1 MSGLKMFW
9 LGIIITWNVL
19 VEHVYSTV
27 TGFSLSGSQCAG
39 RPLKVTVYEGLVA
52 GKFSFK
58 FKQDE
63 NIQYSFHHHPY
74 SAQALSIFQI
84 SPAGIVTNIVTLDH
98 EDEKGNEFT
107 LTVLAKNNKVGNG
120 SPWTNACSL
129 TITILDRNDNSPH
142 FKKDLYVGSIA
153 ENLPKGSI
161 VQGLHGIYATDLD
174 TDRNAV
180 DSYKILP
187 GNGADK
193 FEAFTTELSG
203 IKFLNIR
210 TKKILDREKA
220 SFYVLAVQASDGGTP
235 RRTARTQVRI
245 NVEDKNDCTPKFTS
259 SEYLVSVLSTSPV
272 ATEILKVHAVDDDL
286 GENADI
292 YYFFKTTSTESKN
305 NNCFTLDPHTGVVRV
320 ARTLDFTS
328 GNLIQRTVVAQDR
341 GNPPRSVET
350 VLTFELIQRYSH
362 PSSSLAPRFA
372 QRSYVVRIRE
382 DLPISSHI
390 LPPDVLSVVGS
401 TIQPKFR
408 ISTHETIPFDVDINS
423 GLLYLA
429 KSLDFELRR
438 RYYFSL
444 ILTASETSIANVTV
458 LVDDADENYNAPVF
472 EEVNIATILNRDLK
486 FSQFVTKVKASD
498 PDVGI
503 DGEINYR
510 IDDGNGFGRFSID
523 EKTARIYSVPGLNW
537 KGIRHLGLVIEARD
551 NARRWKS
558 AKQFLFLTVAGQQDC
573 NPRFEKVLYQG
584 NIRENIPPE
593 TFVAVTKARLC
604 LGRRAE
610 YMITDGNS
618 RNSFK
623 IDQYSGIVSTR
634 KPLDRE
640 VQAQYTLEITARNG
654 SSSSKALLVVNID
667 DVNDHNPV
675 FSRKMY
681 QVEITE
687 NRGNIKSLLCLV
699 AKDKDYGDNA
709 KVNYEII
716 SGNKTLFYVHPTLGI
731 LSSESLNFEDARGH
745 DLRIKATDHGDPSRS
760 SVTTVEVL
768 VKNVNDPPKFGSN
781 EITVSINEE
790 QAVGT
795 RVTFLPVRD
804 EDVGKNGEF
813 DCSYENIDPIEFGK
827 FQVLTTTDG
836 CEIQNKV
843 FLKWFEGSFYSL
855 RVVVAD
861 RASPLVRK
869 WNVITVRVKVKDLNN
884 NDPMFLQDSYYSS
897 VSPDTSYILTV
908 SATDKDNGRNARV
921 RYSLAVPSRV
931 FRIHS
936 RTGKLTAV
944 RGRLSQGKHTL
955 SVRAEDQGNSKR
967 RSTVVC
973 SIIVDSRVNHLSL
986 RISFSKPKPMLSE
999 NVTLNT
1005 EVTTVRTNKAGVQY
1019 RIVGGNTGHA
1029 FRISPRGTVSVA
1041 STLDYEL
1048 VRKYRLVIRA
1058 IYKSPG
1064 GLELAKE
1071 RVVSI
1076 TILDINDNEPRF
1088 TILKNPFVL
1097 NINTKMRPGSIIAK
1111 TPAYDADSGNTIS
1124 YTIKASSSPVPF
1136 KINPIS
1142 AVITAQRSVQ
1152 SRRWYSFTVV
1162 AEDGGTP
1169 RKRCELEVHVT
1180 ILWSNSSLKIPGH
1193 QLIGVVDEGPL
1204 GVDVDIVRFGLRS
1217 ATKYDLTY
1225 SVTKGNYGN
1234 AFCAD
1239 VTGSLRAIKE
1249 LDRELRDNYI
1259 LSFLV
1264 NDGESSEISVVHI
1277 NVNDL
1282 DDNRPQFPSDEITIY
1297 TDENTEGQKIWTF
1310 NAEDR
1315 DLGNLTYGL
1324 VGISRQTYSN
1334 VFAVD
1339 HGILMIM
1346 RTLDHEEAANHEL
1359 TIVATDNASRK
1370 TFARAVVFVRDKN
1383 DNAPRFMSRAYAQRI
1398 SLHAPRGYWILQTLA
1413 TDKDSGLNGKISYA
1427 LRPSSKMFA
1436 VDKSTGRISV
1446 ASGLTYGSF
1455 TFNITAEDHG
1465 TPRLSDT
1472 VSVRIVIEVSAGPP
1486 RFLYVGFPPG
1496 FHVYVLENQ
1505 ANGSKVLNVT
1515 AVSQDIVTYS
1525 LYQTNVIDFTIDPI
1539 TGEITTSK
1547 PLDYEKIKYYEF
1559 TISATDRSERI
1570 SLAHV
1575 RVSVVN
1581 INDNKPRILNK
1592 DKNNEISCR
1601 IHRDAGIGSFLTRVQ
1616 AQDLDNDRLEFSFV
1630 QNSKSALFSVDM
1642 HGNINTI
1649 RSLVGIKDNIHL
1661 ALIVRDNGSAVLEDT
1676 VTINIAVVS
1685 YGGNPVTMTAEVSE
1699 DTQIGKII
1707 PFLNKVYPR
1716 YTNTQYILIYPS
1728 QPPFTIHGPLGDLVL
1743 KTKLDYEEQQNHALT
1758 MRVQDAWNTKN
1769 YVDIDITINVK
1780 DENDNRPQ
1788 FVPSGVFNCSKNT
1801 ARFKIHENA
1810 KQGSLVYEF
1819 KARDKD
1825 SGNNGKIKYQ
1835 LGKCR
1840 HCNNLFSLDANNG
1853 KLMTSGVE
1861 LRKPRYK
1868 LNIILKDKGKPRKS
1882 IRGCIIVDARPWK
1895 PQFTKQEYHFEVD
1908 ESAGVGQRVGVVEAQ
1923 GFGRDVTYELRNPS
1937 LYFSVNAVTGVL
1949 TLKSTL
1955 DYEESRERKFE
1966 LNIETKNHASST
1978 RVIIHVRDVNDCKP
1992 TFAESSYIDYVPESA
2007 PVGTTVLK
2015 LHASDGDSGLN
2026 GDIRYSLASEQF
2038 IVDSYS
2044 GVVSTAVVLDFETRR
2059 VFSLTVTAHDRGSP
2073 SQMGETQLLI
2083 NIVNINDNWPM
2094 FTSQE
2099 YSCTIL
2105 ENAEPGSLL
2114 TTVKATDGDGDQITY
2129 DITGGNSEGLFII
2142 HPVTGTIQL
2151 TKHSPLLS
2159 QPYYILNASATDKVH
2174 WVHSVVR
2181 VNIRDINDHA
2191 PVFTKCTDYNPSV
2204 PENSPRGT
2212 TVLQVSA
2219 SDEDLG
2225 INGEVE
2231 YAIVQQQY
2239 GTKFGI
2245 DRTTGRIESKTEFDR
2260 EQDRKFSIL
2269 VKATDGSSVMK
2280 PEERLEGSCSIEIT
2294 ITDINDN
2301 YPVFERTSYT
2311 QNIGEHVQIGHR
2323 IIKVK
2328 ASDGDEGLNARI
2340 TYSLK
2345 KSSSLFSIEPQTG
2358 LIKTRE
2364 LLVDRKKKHILT
2376 VLATDHGDPPLSSEV
2391 DVTINIIESSDKPQF
2406 EQSFYEVTIP
2416 ENFTKLG
2423 IVTRVTASSRKLK
2436 DLSVSYTMERGNSPN
2451 TNSLRTFD
2459 ISSEGI
2465 VRLITQLDRE
2475 AIPVYFLTL
2484 RAEISAEH
2492 LLSSFATLRIIVT
2505 DVDDCDPEFTKSRYI
2520 GRVSENVATGTP
2532 VLTVS
2537 ATDRDLESVIAYSMS
2552 KRGNEYF
2559 TIHSKSGRIFT
2570 KQVFDREERD
2580 YYQFRVWATDGGDP
2594 SIPPYAIVTINIA
2607 DANDQPPVFKSN
2619 YSEISVKENTGIGK
2633 LVDTVTASDAD
2644 IGVNAEMT
2652 YRIKKGNID
2661 RNFQVHPDNGRV
2673 TVNGEIDYEMRSKYE
2688 LEIEAWDGR
2697 HEDTTV
2703 LVITVENIN
2712 DNNPAF
2718 EKQLY
2723 EGSIEENRNAGTG
2736 VTMVISLKATDPD
2749 ANWIKYDL
2757 SSKVNKVFRI
2767 HPDTGDIFSMTA
2779 LDREEQSTYTFEAY
2793 ARDHDGNTGTTKVI
2807 IHVLDENDNTPIFLR
2822 TSLRMEVFENAT
2834 IGTLVGTI
2842 KATDLDDVTSGNGRL
2857 SYGIT
2862 RDIDNPFIIS
2872 STGSLKTRQLLDRE
2886 KMTQFRV
2893 TVNVSDDG
2901 KPSRSAH
2908 DDVVVII
2915 KDVNDNAPRFS
2926 KKLYE
2931 KTIAEDAKIG
2941 LSILQ
2946 LAATDSDTGMNAN
2959 LSFGM
2964 KDEREH
2970 FEVDPRSGMIKLA
2983 AQLDYEMRTEYKFNV
2998 TVKDAG
3004 KLSDDAT
3011 VIIKVTDENDCPPI
3025 FPALYKYNFKLQEK
3039 YYKYKELLSTL
3050 DADDADGTRKNKE
3063 VRYSIPEDDHAKGFV
3078 VDPVTGK
3085 LSLNDTTLDYEQ
3097 LIAHTFKVRATNI
3110 AYPYLYGETEVKV
3123 DVEDVNDN
3131 PPELKNPVLNILENS
3146 TVEGQV
3152 THIGQLLATDS
3163 DPKPNGKPFSF
3174 GILSGNKKNLFRLDS
3189 KTGWLSTT
3197 SIFDREEKSFYLLE
3211 VWVRDSGTPPLTN
3224 NITVRIDVTD
3234 RNDNQHKEGYLE
3246 LNVIEPVI
3254 MSPEVPIGLV
3264 FVDDKDTDDSRYY
3277 DVLNGDKNAFT
3288 IDRLTGNIF
3297 MEKRPAVREYEF
3309 RVLVSDQNSSFH
3321 PVLCQVKIN
3330 VIPYEAFSKSITLRF
3345 LNMTAAEFLT
3355 DIDLYKDII
3364 AGSLETKPKNVDIF
3378 SIQNGNHAG
3387 LKNVGDVRLA
3397 AHGSPYFAPER
3408 LVWFLKKNTYFKNV
3422 IVGYDACVE
3431 ELCVSDGCKSDVTL
3445 TNKVVNMDN
3454 GQGQAFGS
3462 VGIKV
3467 DVRCESCEKL
3477 FPRKRSCRE
3486 RPCVNGGVCQDVPGG
3501 YLCTCPHKHAGPN
3514 CELTTRSFEPGDW
3527 IWLPALKSC
3536 TIGTLSFEFSTLGKS
3551 GLLLSAGVRTGPE
3564 KRYDWLA
3571 IQLTDGL
3578 IRIELSLGKV
3588 EPDVFSI
3595 DGEKLNDG
3603 KWHMVEIYRNA
3614 KQVRLVIDQCN
3625 SSIVEMV
3632 GKSQVEKKS
3641 NCEETWNI
3649 TDTVYHSLDINT
3661 PVQLGGKFE
3670 TYFNGGIRNVRQNG
3684 IMTDLNATVNSKG
3697 SVEGFPVID
3706 KHCSTSKC
3714 FRNAT
3719 CLASRNGFTC
3729 VCLPGFE
3736 GLLCDHEVIE
3746 QTFNVSSFITYQPR
3760 EPILE
3765 SYNPKFSEIQL
3776 MVRTRDEDG
3785 GPLLMI
3791 RNKREQLMM
3800 LKLMK
3805 ENGRVSLECQF
3816 NLGGKKVVIRLRNTL
3831 LADGQWHHVTIW
3843 RNRNEVHLGIDPDR
3857 NPRTVKV
3864 LEHDSF
3870 ILLPMT
3876 RETEIILGKVESDQ
3890 KGFDGCMKDIR
3901 LNGKVLPHNE
3911 SNTDNAIITKSEGVM
3926 GGCYSGAC
3934 HEMACNESHF
3944 CYDKWRASDCLPR
3957 RCIQERLCMNGA
3969 TCNDY
3974 AVNGVVLYKCVC
3986 TPQFYGTYC
3995 DKGSKITRI
4004 AADADTINIKLVL
4017 GLSCFVLVLVLVTI
4031 LIVCHHR
4038 YQTSGKAFFVKP
4050 RIPSKQKSN
4059 NKQFVTAEWCQS
4071 NNEENKTNNGLK
4083 NLPCSKHSIQAHVHN
4098 TTRPALVP
4106 ANTHPLE
4113 LREITHKPLSQLPA
4127 WDIPPMIDI
4136 VLSPD
4141 SGSSTIPED
4150 YIEDPDETYERN
4162 PSWRPTIS
4170 GGSPSEIELDDTK
4183 SSAVIW
4189 NDIEEYGRK
4198 FYKLTRNFLS
4208 RDDGRPESSISTTSN
4223 SSSVVTVV
4231 ENPLA

>member
-1 MSGLKMFW
+1 M
-9 LGIIITWNVL
+9 L
-19 VEHVYSTV
+19 VEHNVCSTV
-27 TGFSLSGSQCAG
+27 TGFSQSGSQCAG
-39 RPLKVTVYEGLVA
+39 RPLKVTVNEGLHA
-52 GKFSFK
+52 GNFSFK
-58 FKQDE
+58 FKQDK
-63 NIQYSFHHHPY
+63 NIQYSFHYHPY

-84 SPAGIVTNIVTLDH
+84 TPAGIVTNIVTLDH

-107 LTVLAKNNKVGNG
+107 FTVLAKNTKVGNG

-129 TITILDRNDNSPH
+129 TITILDRNDNSPQ

-161 VQGLHGIYATDLD
+161 VQGLHGIYATDRD
-174 TDRNAV
+174 TDGNSV

-187 GNGADK
+187 GNGWDK
-193 FEAFTTELSG
+193 FEAFTQQLSG

-210 TKKILDREKA
+210 TKEILDREKA
-220 SFYVLAVQASDGGTP
+220 SFYILTVQASDGGIP
-235 RRTARTQVRI
+235 RRTTRTQVRI
-245 NVEDKNDCTPKFTS
+245 NVEDKNDCSPKFTS
-259 SEYLVSVLSTSPV
+259 SEYLVSVLSTSPL
-272 ATEILKVHAVDDDL
+272 ATEIMKVHAVDDDL

-292 YYFFKTTSTESKN
+292 YYFFKTISTESKN
-305 NNCFTLDPHTGVVRV
+305 DNCFTLDPHTGVVRV
-320 ARTLDFTS
+320 AKSVHFTS

-341 GNPPRSVET
+341 GNPPKRVET
-350 VLTFELIQRYSH
+350 VVTFELIQGYSH

-382 DLPISSHI
+382 DLPINSHI

-401 TIQPKFR
+401 KFQPKFR
-408 ISTHETIPFDVDINS
+408 ISTRKTIPFQVDINS

-438 RYYFSL
+438 RYDFSL
-444 ILTASETSIANVTV
+444 ILTASERSIANVTV
-458 LVDDADENYNAPVF
+458 LIDDADENYNAPVF

-486 FSQFVTKVKASD
+486 LSQFVTKVKASD

-510 IDDGNGFGRFSID
+510 IDDGDGFGRFSID

-537 KGIRHLGLVIEARD
+537 EGIRHVGLVIEARD
-551 NARRWKS
+551 NAWRWKT
-558 AKQFLFLTVAGQQDC
+558 AKQFLFLTVADQQDC
-573 NPRFEKVLYQG
+573 NPRFEKVLYRG
-584 NIRENIPPE
+584 SIRENLPPE

-604 LGRRAE
+604 LGRKLE

-618 RNSFK
+618 RSSFK

-640 VQAQYTLEITARNG
+640 VQAQYILEITARNG
-654 SSSSKALLVVNID
+654 SRSSKALLVVNID
-667 DVNDHNPV
+667 DVNDCNPV
-675 FSRKMY
+675 FSRKMH
-681 QVEITE
+681 QVEIAE

-716 SGNKTLFYVHPTLGI
+716 SGNKTLFYVDPTLGI
-731 LSSESLNFEDARGH
+731 LSSESLNFEDARVH
-745 DLRIKATDHGDPSRS
+745 NLRIKATDHGDPPRS

-768 VKNVNDPPKFGSN
+768 VKNVNDPPKFESN
-781 EITVSINEE
+781 EITVSISEE

-795 RVTFLPVRD
+795 RVTFLPVHD

-827 FQVLTTTDG
+827 FQVLTITDG

-843 FLKWFEGSFYSL
+843 LLKWFEGSFYSL
-855 RVVVAD
+855 RVVVTD
-861 RASPLVRK
+861 KASALLRK
-869 WNVITVRVKVKDLNN
+869 RNVITVRVKVKDLNN
-884 NDPMFLQDSYYSS
+884 HDPMFLQDSYYSS

-908 SATDKDNGRNARV
+908 SATDKDNGRNARI
-921 RYSLAVPSRV
+921 RYSLVVPSRV
-931 FRIHS
+931 FQIDQRS
-936 RTGKLTAV
+936 GKLTAV
-944 RGRLSQGKHTL
+944 RGRLSQGDHTVR
-955 SVRAEDQGNSKR
+955 VRAEDQGHPKR

-973 SIIVDSRVNHLSL
+973 SIIVHSRANHLSL
-986 RISFSKPKPMLSE
+986 TISFSKPKPTLSE
-999 NVTLNT
+999 NVTLNS

-1019 RIVGGNTGHA
+1019 RIVGGNTGQV
-1029 FRISPRGTVSVA
+1029 FRVSPRGKVSVA
-1041 STLDYEL
+1041 STLDYER
-1048 VRKYRLVIRA
+1048 VREYRLVIRV
-1058 IYKSPG
+1058 IYRSPG
-1064 GLELAKE
+1064 GLKLAEEK
-1071 RVVSI
+1071 VLSI
-1076 TILDINDNEPRF
+1076 TVLDINDNEPRF
-1088 TILKNPFVL
+1088 TILNSPLVL
-1097 NINTKMRPGSIIAK
+1097 NINTKILPGSIIAK
-1111 TPAYDADSGNTIS
+1111 TPAYDADSANTLS
-1124 YTIKASSSPVPF
+1124 YTIKASSPPVPF

-1142 AVITAQRSVQ
+1142 AVITAQKSV
-1152 SRRWYSFTVV
+1152 RGWYSFTVV

-1169 RKRCELEVHVT
+1169 RKRSELEVHVT
-1180 ILWSNSSLKIPGH
+1180 ILWSNSGLKIPGH
-1193 QLIGVVDEGPL
+1193 QLTGVVDEGPL
-1204 GVDVDIVRFGLRS
+1204 GVDVDIIRFGLRNE
-1217 ATKYDLTY
+1217 TKYDLTY
-1225 SVTKGNYGN
+1225 SITKGNYEN

-1239 VTGSLRAIKE
+1239 VTGSLRAVKE

-1259 LSFLV
+1259 LSLLV
-1264 NDGESSEISVVHI
+1264 NDGESSEISIVHI
-1277 NVNDL
+1277 TVNDL

-1310 NAEDR
+1310 NADDR

-1324 VGISRQTYSN
+1324 VGMTRQTYSN
-1334 VFAVD
+1334 VFVVD

-1398 SLHAPRGYWILQTLA
+1398 SLHAPHGYWILQTLA
-1413 TDKDSGLNGKISYA
+1413 NDKDSGLNGKISYT
-1427 LRPSSKMFA
+1427 LHPSSKMFA
-1436 VDKSTGRISV
+1436 VDDSTGWISV

-1455 TFNITAEDHG
+1455 TFNITAKDHG

-1486 RFLYVGFPPG
+1486 RFLNVGFPQG
-1496 FHVYVLENQ
+1496 FHARVLENQ
-1505 ANGSKVLNVT
+1505 ATGSKVLNLT

-1525 LYQTNVIDFTIDPI
+1525 LYQTNVTDFTVDSI

-1547 PLDYEKIKYYEF
+1547 PLDYEEIKYYEF
-1559 TISATDRSERI
+1559 TVSAADRSERI

-1575 RVSVVN
+1575 RISVVN
-1581 INDNKPRILNK
+1581 INDNKPQILNK
-1592 DKNNEISCR
+1592 DKNNELSCR
-1601 IHRDAGIGSFLTRVQ
+1601 IPRDAGIGSFLTRVQ
-1616 AQDLDNDRLEFSFV
+1616 AQDLDNDRLVFSFV

-1642 HGNINTI
+1642 HGNINTVGL
-1649 RSLVGIKDNIHL
+1649 LVGINDNIHL
-1661 ALIVRDNGSAVLEDT
+1661 ALIVRDNGSHVLEDT
-1676 VTINIAVVS
+1676 VTINIAVVN

-1699 DTQIGKII
+1699 DTEIGKII

-1716 YTNTQYILIYPS
+1716 YTNTRYILIYPS
-1728 QPPFTIHGPLGDLVL
+1728 QPPFTVHGPLGDLVL
-1743 KTKLDYEEQQNHALT
+1743 KTKLDYEEQQNHSLT
-1758 MRVQDAWNTKN
+1758 MRVQDTWNTKN
-1769 YVDIDITINVK
+1769 YVDVDITINVK
-1780 DENDNRPQ
+1780 DKNDNRPE
-1788 FVPSGVFNCSKNT
+1788 FVPSGLFNCSKKR

-1810 KQGSLVYEF
+1810 KQGSLVYDF

-1825 SGNNGKIKYQ
+1825 SGNNGKVEYQ
-1835 LGKCR
+1835 IEKCP
-1840 HCNNLFSLDANNG
+1840 HCNNFFFSLDANNG
-1853 KLMTSGVE
+1853 KLTTTGVYLE
-1861 LRKPRYK
+1861 KPRYE
-1868 LNIILKDKGKPRKS
+1868 LNIILKDEGKPRKS
-1882 IRGCIIVDARPWK
+1882 TIGCIIVDARPWK
-1895 PQFTKQEYHFEVD
+1895 PQFTKEEYHFEVD
-1908 ESAGVGQRVGVVEAQ
+1908 ESAGVDARVGVVEAQ
-1923 GFGRDVTYELRNPS
+1923 GFGKDVTYELRNPS

-1966 LNIETKNHASST
+1966 LNVETKNHASST

-1992 TFAESSYIDYVPESA
+1992 TFAASSYINYVPESA

-2026 GDIRYSLASEQF
+2026 GDIIYSLDSKQF

-2044 GVVSTAVVLDFETRR
+2044 GVVSTAVMLDFETRR
-2059 VFSLTVTAHDRGSP
+2059 VFSVTVTAHDRGSP

-2105 ENAEPGSLL
+2105 ENAKPGSQL
-2114 TTVKATDGDGDQITY
+2114 TTVKATDGDGDEVTY
-2129 DITGGNSEGLFII
+2129 DITEGNSAGLFII

-2151 TKHSPLLS
+2151 TKHTPLLFQS
-2159 QPYYILNASATDKVH
+2159 YYLLNVSATDKVH

-2225 INGEVE
+2225 TNGEVE
-2231 YAIVQQQY
+2231 YAIVRQQY

-2245 DRTTGRIESKTEFDR
+2245 DRTTGRIETKTEFDR

-2269 VKATDGSSVMK
+2269 VKATDGSSIMK

-2294 ITDINDN
+2294 ISDINDN
-2301 YPVFERTSYT
+2301 YPIFERSSYT
-2311 QNIGEHVQIGHR
+2311 QNISEHVQIGHR

-2328 ASDGDEGLNARI
+2328 ASDGDEGLNAWI

-2364 LLVDRKKKHILT
+2364 LLVDKKKKHILT

-2391 DVTINIIESSDKPQF
+2391 DVTINITESGDKPQF
-2406 EQSFYEVTIP
+2406 KQSFYEVTIP
-2416 ENFTKLG
+2416 ENFTKWG
-2423 IVTRVTASSRKLK
+2423 IVTRVTASSNKLK

-2459 ISSEGI
+2459 ISSDGI

-2475 AIPVYFLTL
+2475 TIPVYSLTL
-2484 RAEISAEH
+2484 RAEIPAEH

-2505 DVDDCDPEFTKSRYI
+2505 DVDDCDPEFSKSRYI

-2537 ATDRDLESVIAYSMS
+2537 ATDRDLESAIVYNMS
-2552 KRGNEYF
+2552 KIGNEYF
-2559 TIHSKSGRIFT
+2559 TIHPESGRIFT

-2580 YYQFRVWATDGGDP
+2580 YYQFRVLATDGGN
-2594 SIPPYAIVTINIA
+2594 SGIPPYAIVTIKIA
-2607 DANDQPPVFKSN
+2607 DTNDQPPVFKSN
-2619 YSEISVKENTGIGK
+2619 YSEISVTENTGIGE
-2633 LVDTVTASDAD
+2633 LVGTVTASDAD

-2661 RNFQVHPDNGRV
+2661 GNFEVHPDNGRII
-2673 TVNGEIDYEMRSKYE
+2673 VNGKIDYEMRSTYE
-2688 LEIEAWDGR
+2688 LEIEAWDGK

-2703 LVITVENIN
+2703 LVITVENMN
-2712 DNNPAF
+2712 DNNPTF

-2723 EGSIEENRNAGTG
+2723 EGCIEENRSTGTM
-2736 VTMVISLKATDPD
+2736 VTMVTSLKATDPD
-2749 ANWIKYDL
+2749 AKWIKYDL

-2779 LDREEQSTYTFEAY
+2779 FDREEQNTYTFEAY

-2807 IHVLDENDNTPIFLR
+2807 IRVLDENDNTPIFLR

-2834 IGTLVGTI
+2834 IGTLVGTVE
-2842 KATDLDDVTSGNGRL
+2842 ATDLDNVTSGNGKL
-2857 SYGIT
+2857 SYEII
-2862 RDIDNPFIIS
+2862 RDFDNQFIIT
-2872 STGSLKTRQLLDRE
+2872 STGSLKTRKLLDRE
-2886 KMTQFRV
+2886 KMHQFRV
-2893 TVNVSDDG
+2893 TVNVSDNG

-2908 DDVVVII
+2908 DDVIVII
-2915 KDVNDNAPRFS
+2915 KDVNDNSPRFS
-2926 KKLYE
+2926 HKVYE

-2946 LAATDSDTGMNAN
+2946 LAATDRDIGMNAN

-2970 FEVDPRSGMIKLA
+2970 FEVNARSGMIKLT

-2998 TVKDAG
+2998 IVEDAG
-3004 KLSDDAT
+3004 KLSDDAM
-3011 VIIKVTDENDCPPI
+3011 VIIKVTDVNDCPPI
-3025 FPALYKYNFKLQEK
+3025 FSATYKYNFKLQEK
-3039 YYKYKELLSTL
+3039 YYKYKELLHTL
-3050 DADDADGTRKNKE
+3050 NADDGDGTRKNKE
-3063 VRYSIPEDDHAKGFV
+3063 VWYSIPENDHAKGFV

-3097 LIAHTFKVRATNI
+3097 LIVHTFKVRATNI

-3123 DVEDVNDN
+3123 DVQDVNDN

-3152 THIGQLLATDS
+3152 IGIGQLLATDS

-3174 GILSGNKKNLFRLDS
+3174 GILSGDKNLFQLDS

-3197 SIFDREEKSFYLLE
+3197 SNFDREEKAFYLLE

-3224 NITVRIDVTD
+3224 NITVRINVTD

-3246 LNVIEPVI
+3246 LNVIEPETI
-3254 MSPEVPIGLV
+3254 PPEVPIGQV

-3309 RVLVSDQNSSFH
+3309 RVQVSDKNSSFH
-3321 PVLCQVKIN
+3321 PVVCQVKIN

-3345 LNMTAAEFLT
+3345 LNMTAVEFLI
-3355 DIDLYKDII
+3355 DIDIYKDII
-3364 AGSLETKPKNVDIF
+3364 AGSLETKAKNVDIF
-3378 SIQNGNHAG
+3378 SIQTGNHAR
-3387 LKNVGDVRLA
+3387 LKNVIDVRLA
-3397 AHGSPYFAPER
+3397 AHGSPYYAPER
-3408 LVWFLKKNTYFKNV
+3408 LAWFLKKNTYFKNV

-3431 ELCVSDGCKSDVTL
+3431 EFCVSGGCKSDVTL
-3445 TNKVVNMDN
+3445 TNKVVNIDN

-3467 DVRCESCEKL
+3467 DVRCESCEIL
-3477 FPRKRSCRE
+3477 FPRKRLCRE
-3486 RPCVNGGVCQDVPGG
+3486 RPCVNDGVCQDVPGG
-3501 YLCTCPHKHAGPN
+3501 YLCTCLHKNAGPN

-3551 GLLLSAGVRTGPE
+3551 GLLLTAGVRTGPE

-3571 IQLTDGL
+3571 IQLNDGF
-3578 IRIELSLGKV
+3578 IRIELSLGMV

-3603 KWHMVEIYRNA
+3603 EWHMVEIYRNA
-3614 KQVRLVIDQCN
+3614 KQVRLIIDQCN

-3632 GKSQVEKKS
+3632 GKNQVEKKS
-3641 NCEETWNI
+3641 NCEGTWNI

-3684 IMTDLNATVNSKG
+3684 IMMDLNATVNLKG
-3697 SVEGFPVID
+3697 SAAGFPVID

-3714 FRNAT
+3714 FGNAT
-3719 CLASRNGFTC
+3719 CIASRNGFTC
-3729 VCLPGFE
+3729 VCPAGFE
-3736 GLLCDHEVIE
+3736 GSLCDHEVIE

-3760 EPILE
+3760 ETILE

-3776 MVRTRDEDG
+3776 MVRTRDEEG

-3791 RNKREQLMM
+3791 RNKRDERLMI
-3800 LKLMK
+3800 LTLMK
-3805 ENGRVSLECQF
+3805 ENGSLSLECQF
-3816 NLGGKKVVIRLRNTL
+3816 NLGEKNIVVKLRDTL
-3831 LADGQWHHVTIW
+3831 LADGLWHHVTIW
-3843 RNRNEVHLGIDPDR
+3843 RNRNEVHLGIDPDK
-3857 NPRTVKV
+3857 NPRTAKV
-3864 LEHDSF
+3864 QERDSF

-3876 RETEIILGKVESDQ
+3876 RETEIILGNVESDEN
-3890 KGFDGCMKDIR
+3890 GFDGCMKDIR

-3911 SNTDNAIITKSEGVM
+3911 SNTDNAFMTKSEGVIE
-3926 GGCYSGAC
+3926 GCYSGAC
-3934 HEMACNESHF
+3934 HKMTCNESHF

-3986 TPQFYGTYC
+3986 TPQFHGTYC
-3995 DKGSKITRI
+3995 EQGSKITRI
-4004 AADADTINIKLVL
+4004 GADADTINIKLVV
-4017 GLSCFVLVLVLVTI
+4017 GLSSFVLVLVLVI
-4031 LIVCHHR
+4031 IVIVCHHR

-4050 RIPSKQKSN
+4050 RIPSKQNSN
-4059 NKQFVTAEWCQS
+4059 KKEFVTAEWCQP
-4071 NNEENKTNNGLK
+4071 NNEESKTNNGLK
-4083 NLPCSKHSIQAHVHN
+4083 NLPCSKHVHN

-4106 ANTHPLE
+4106 ASTHPLE

-4162 PSWRPTIS
+4162 PSWTPRIS
-4170 GGSPSEIELDDTK
+4170 DGSPSEIEPDDNR
-4183 SSAVIW
+4183 SSAVTW

-4198 FYKLTRNFLS
+4198 FCKLTKNFLS